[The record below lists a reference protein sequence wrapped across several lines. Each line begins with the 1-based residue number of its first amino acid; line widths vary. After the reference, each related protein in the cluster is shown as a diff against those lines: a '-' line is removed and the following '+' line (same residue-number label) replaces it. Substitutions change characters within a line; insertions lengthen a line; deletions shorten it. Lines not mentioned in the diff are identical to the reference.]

1 MAIGAPGVIRVQW
14 ARLAVAY
21 KVGANPSSLVSVIG
35 RQVKLAREGLGG
47 V

>member
-14 ARLAVAY
+14 ARLAVAR
-21 KVGANPSSLVSVIG
+21 KARASPSSSASVIG
-35 RQVKLAREGLGG
+35 RQVKLVREGFGG